1 MAPGPGPAWTGPS
14 RCARGMLTVHRC
26 QHPSAACLPWD
37 PSCSAHRLQPT
48 VGSLRARDV
57 CTPYSPRVPGTQSS
71 EMQQM
76 DGVFLDQ
83 DVGGD

>member
-1 MAPGPGPAWTGPS
+1 MSPVGPELLCPQT
-14 RCARGMLTVHRC
+14 
-26 QHPSAACLPWD
+26 
-37 PSCSAHRLQPT
+37 QPT

>member
-1 MAPGPGPAWTGPS
+1 MCAGHADCAQVSTPLCCLSPMGPELLCPQT
-14 RCARGMLTVHRC
+14 
-26 QHPSAACLPWD
+26 
-37 PSCSAHRLQPT
+37 QPT
-48 VGSLRARDV
+48 VGSLHALDV

-83 DVGGD
+83 DLGGD